1 MLPVTQLLLQ
11 TTNLKKIDTQLKNTV
26 QNTPQFFNNMPIV
39 IDLQNVSEKEIDF
52 PGLIQILKK
61 AGLIPVGISNA
72 SPNLENAAID
82 AGLGVMSSA
91 KKNFEAE
98 IKTKKSSA
106 CAKIISTPVRSGQ
119 QIYAQ
124 GTDLI
129 VLSSVSPGAEIFADG
144 HIHVYGPLRGR
155 ALAGVQGDINA
166 QIFCQSLDAEL
177 LSIAGNYK
185 LKDNFNYSGDEPVK
199 VYLKEASLIIESLS
213 K

>member
-1 MLPVTQLLLQ
+1 MLPVTQLILHSA
-11 TTNLKKIDTQLKNTV
+11 NMAEIDSQLKNTV
-26 QNTPQFFNNMPIV
+26 QKTPQFFNNMPIV
-39 IDLQNVSEKEIDF
+39 IDLQNIQSADLDF
-52 PGLIQILKK
+52 PSLITILKQ

-72 SPNLENAAID
+72 NQSLENSAIE
-82 AGLGVMSSA
+82 AGLGVMSSS

-98 IKTKKSSA
+98 TKSKNPRA
-106 CAKIISTPVRSGQ
+106 PAKVITTPVRSGQ

-129 VLSSVSPGAEIFADG
+129 VLTSVSPGAEIFADG

-155 ALAGVQGDINA
+155 ALAGVQGDLNA

-185 LKDNFNYSGDEPVK
+185 LKDNFNYSGEEPVK
-199 VYLKEASLIIESLS
+199 VYLKENSLIIESLRS
-213 K
+213 